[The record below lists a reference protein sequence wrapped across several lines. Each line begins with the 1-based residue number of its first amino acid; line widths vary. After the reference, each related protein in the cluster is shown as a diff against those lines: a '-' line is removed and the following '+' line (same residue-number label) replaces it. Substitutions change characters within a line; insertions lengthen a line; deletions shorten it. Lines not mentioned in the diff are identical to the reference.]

1 MLNLSGVQLSESA
14 KNNIKFWIDEF
25 GKDVEEEVSRLI
37 SEGKIDE
44 LEDRF
49 YRKLEFGTGGMR
61 GKVAIGT
68 NRMNEYNIRI
78 ATQGFAN
85 YLKKVKGNQ
94 ILSCV
99 VGYDTR
105 KDSRRFA
112 IETSKVLVGNGI
124 KVYLV
129 KKPMPT
135 PFISFAVRYL
145 KASGGIIITASHNP
159 PDYNGYKVYWD
170 DGAQV
175 VPPHD
180 KGIIEEV
187 YKITSSKE
195 ISMIS
200 DEDLLKSEL
209 FVEFLDEVKDA
220 YLKVLK
226 VSLSELVDVED
237 ASFRKYVKIA
247 YTPLHGTS
255 LYLTIDA
262 LKLLGFE
269 NVYLVEEEC
278 SVDGSFSA
286 VPSPNPEEDSS
297 FERVIKLSKQVGA
310 QVFFASDPDADRVRA
325 GIIVNGESLLFSGNQ
340 LASMMLEWIL
350 SKLYQ
355 RGTLPENGFVV
366 TTIVTTDLIRKIAQS
381 FGIETYLT
389 LTGFKYIGEKIRQ
402 FEGQKRFIFG
412 CEESIGYLYG
422 DDVRDK
428 DSVISTVLISLMVE
442 DLMKQGKNLKEYLF
456 EIYKKYG
463 VHIESLLS
471 LEFEGFEG
479 QKKIESMMSKVR
491 SERFEEFAGLKVLSR
506 IDIKNRTYEDFIRG
520 AKEDYKTDLPVSN
533 VVILNLEGGSKI
545 IVRPSGTEPKVKI
558 YFLSEFGKD
567 VESIDEYQRKHDLLV
582 NDFKKKVIG

>member
-1 MLNLSGVQLSESA
+1 MLDLNNVQLSESA
-14 KNNIKFWIDEF
+14 KSNIRFWIDEF

-37 SEGKIDE
+37 RDGKFEE

-94 ILSCV
+94 NLSCV
-99 VGYDTR
+99 IGYDTR
-105 KDSRRFA
+105 RDSRKFA
-112 IETSKVLVGNGI
+112 IETSRVLVGNGI

-145 KASGGIIITASHNP
+145 KASGGVIITASHNP

-187 YKITSSKE
+187 YRIISSKE
-195 ISMIS
+195 IKMVS
-200 DEDLLKSEL
+200 DEELLKSDL

-220 YLKVLK
+220 YLKILK

-237 ASFRKYVKIA
+237 VSFRKNIRIA

-262 LKLLGFE
+262 LKYLGFE

-325 GIIVNGESLLFSGNQ
+325 GINANGETILFSGNQ
-340 LASMMLEWIL
+340 IASLMLEWIL
-350 SKLYQ
+350 SKLHQ

-381 FGIETYLT
+381 FNVETYLT

-422 DDVRDK
+422 DDARDK

-442 DLMKQGKNLKEYLF
+442 DLMKQGKSLKEYLF
-456 EIYKKYG
+456 EIYRKYG
-463 VHIESLLS
+463 VHLESLLS
-471 LEFEGFEG
+471 LEFEGVEG
-479 QKKIESMMSKVR
+479 QRKIEAIMNRVR
-491 SERFEEFAGLKVLSR
+491 NEKFEKFAGLKVLSR
-506 IDIKNRTYEDFIRG
+506 IDIKNRTYEDLVRG
-520 AKEDYKTDLPVSN
+520 TKEDYKTDLPVSN
-533 VVILNLEGGSKI
+533 VIILNLDGGSRV

-558 YFLSEFGKD
+558 YFLSEFGRD
-567 VESIDEYQRKHDLLV
+567 VEKIEEYQRKHNLLV
-582 NDFKKKVIG
+582 DDFKKKVID